1 MATRRKRGGN
11 NVLFYSII
19 LISSYF
25 IVSKFRMPLYH
36 FFKMPTSNKIH
47 WQVPLF
53 ILLIQVL
60 LLTSFLVDEISIYV
74 ITTISYGISFLY
86 SIWVISQRK
95 LYIGCDI
102 GLITTLIL
110 LLNASV
116 HYLPISN
123 YDVWSNM
130 LCRIYLCPFIVFMAI
145 FDFITL
151 IYLALHNDKDF
162 LIRLWNGE

>member
-1 MATRRKRGGN
+1 M
-11 NVLFYSII
+11 LIYSII

-25 IVSKFRMPLYH
+25 LVSKFRMPLYNY
-36 FFKMPTSNKIH
+36 FEMPTPNKMS

-60 LLTSFLVDEISIYV
+60 LLTSFLVDKISIYV
-74 ITTISYGISFLY
+74 ISTISYGISVLY
-86 SIWVISQRK
+86 SIWVIIQRK

-102 GLITTLIL
+102 GLITTLVL
-110 LLNASV
+110 LLSASV

-123 YDVWSNM
+123 YGVWSNSI
-130 LCRIYLCPFIVFMAI
+130 CRIYLCPFIVFMAI

-162 LIRLWNGE
+162 LIRLWNGD

>member
-1 MATRRKRGGN
+1 M
-11 NVLFYSII
+11 LIYSII

-25 IVSKFRMPLYH
+25 LVNKFRMPLYH
-36 FFKMPTSNKIH
+36 FFKMPTPNKMS

-60 LLTSFLVDEISIYV
+60 LLTSFFIDKISIYV
-74 ITTISYGISFLY
+74 ISTISYGISFLY
-86 SIWVISQRK
+86 AIWVISQRK

-102 GLITTLIL
+102 GLITTLVL
-110 LLNASV
+110 LLSIAVS
-116 HYLPISN
+116 YLPISN
-123 YDVWSNM
+123 YEVWFNII
-130 LCRIYLCPFIVFMAI
+130 CRIYLCPFVVFMAI

-162 LIRLWNGE
+162 LIRLWNGN

>member
-1 MATRRKRGGN
+1 M
-11 NVLFYSII
+11 LIYSII

-25 IVSKFRMPLYH
+25 LVSKFRMPLYH
-36 FFKMPTSNKIH
+36 FFKMPTPNKIH

-60 LLTSFLVDEISIYV
+60 LLASFFVDKISIYV
-74 ITTISYGISFLY
+74 ISTISYVISFLY

-102 GLITTLIL
+102 GLITTLVL
-110 LLNASV
+110 LLSIAVS
-116 HYLPISN
+116 YLPISN
-123 YDVWSNM
+123 YEVWFNII
-130 LCRIYLCPFIVFMAI
+130 CRIYLCPFVVFMAI

-162 LIRLWNGE
+162 LIRLWNGN

>member
-1 MATRRKRGGN
+1 M
-11 NVLFYSII
+11 LIYSII

-25 IVSKFRMPLYH
+25 IVSKFRMPLYNY
-36 FFKMPTSNKIH
+36 FKMPTPNKIH

-60 LLTSFLVDEISIYV
+60 LLASFFVDKISIYV
-74 ITTISYGISFLY
+74 ISTISYVISFLY

-110 LLNASV
+110 LLSIAVS
-116 HYLPISN
+116 YLPISN
-123 YDVWSNM
+123 YEVWFNM
-130 LCRIYLCPFIVFMAI
+130 ICRIYLCPFVVFMAI

-162 LIRLWNGE
+162 LIRLWNGN

>member
-1 MATRRKRGGN
+1 M
-11 NVLFYSII
+11 LFYSII

-25 IVSKFRMPLYH
+25 LVSKFRMPLYH
-36 FFKMPTSNKIH
+36 FFKMPTPNKIH

-60 LLTSFLVDEISIYV
+60 LLASFFVDKISIYV
-74 ITTISYGISFLY
+74 ISTISYVISFLY

-102 GLITTLIL
+102 GLITTLVL
-110 LLNASV
+110 LLSIAVS
-116 HYLPISN
+116 YLPISN
-123 YDVWSNM
+123 YEVWFNII
-130 LCRIYLCPFIVFMAI
+130 CRIYLCPFVVFMAI

-162 LIRLWNGE
+162 LIRLWNGN

>member
-1 MATRRKRGGN
+1 
-11 NVLFYSII
+11 
-19 LISSYF
+19 
-25 IVSKFRMPLYH
+25 
-36 FFKMPTSNKIH
+36 MPTSNKIH

-102 GLITTLIL
+102 GLI
-110 LLNASV
+110 ASKC
-116 HYLPISN
+116 ISSLSAN
-123 YDVWSNM
+123 FQ
-130 LCRIYLCPFIVFMAI
+130 L
-145 FDFITL
+145 
-151 IYLALHNDKDF
+151 
-162 LIRLWNGE
+162 